1 MNDLRRPKKAI
12 ELKHLRS
19 ALLASD
25 CGSFRRAAELL
36 SVRHSALS
44 RSIAQLEH
52 LIGATL
58 FERSSGGIRPTELG
72 RRFLPLASEILTQ
85 IDDLID
91 STGAVA
97 PGEAG
102 RIAIGLCRPLPERGL
117 QFSATLTEF
126 RRRFPKIELEVIQ
139 RSPRGLLRCLDNRAA
154 DIVIAPGR
162 LRTADMQT
170 RALWTERIFVL
181 LHKDNA
187 LAVRDVIFWTDL
199 LDETVLFGGSEEKGE
214 LEHFLWS
221 ALPHFGNRPAI
232 QRHDVNQLLVKNLV
246 SLGLGVS
253 FAWESEVGTF
263 DEDVVYREFR
273 DSASSIE
280 ACFSAH
286 WLTRNNNTALARFL
300 SLLVDHHPL
309 LPSVGAVTE

>member
-1 MNDLRRPKKAI
+1 MNDLRRPGKAI

-36 SVRHSALS
+36 CVRHSALS

-58 FERSSGGIRPTELG
+58 FERSSEGIRPTEVG
-72 RRFLPLASEILTQ
+72 RRFLHLASGILTQ
-85 IDDLID
+85 IDDLVD
-91 STGAVA
+91 AAGAATSSEV
-97 PGEAG
+97 G
-102 RIAIGLCRPLPERGL
+102 RIAIGLCRPLPGRGAR
-117 QFSATLTEF
+117 FSATLTEF

-139 RSPRGLLRCLDNRAA
+139 RSPRGLLRCLDNGAA

-162 LRTADMQT
+162 LRSTDMQT

-181 LHKDNA
+181 LHKDSA
-187 LAVRDVIFWTDL
+187 LAARDIIFWTDL
-199 LDETVLFGGSEEKGE
+199 LDETILFGGSEEKGE
-214 LEHFLWS
+214 IEHLLWS
-221 ALPHFGNRPAI
+221 ALPHFGNRPAV
-232 QRHDVNQLLVKNLV
+232 QRHDVNQLLMKNLV
-246 SLGLGVS
+246 SLGLGVT
-253 FAWESEVGTF
+253 FAWESEIGTL

-280 ACFSAH
+280 VCFSAH
-286 WLTRNNNTALARFL
+286 WLTRNKNAALAQFL
-300 SLLVDHHPL
+300 SLLADHHPAL
-309 LPSVGAVTE
+309 SSTGGLTD

>member
-1 MNDLRRPKKAI
+1 MNNLRRPGKAI

-58 FERSSGGIRPTELG
+58 FERSSGGIRPTEVG
-72 RRFLPLASEILTQ
+72 RQFLDLASGVLTQ
-85 IDDLID
+85 IDDLVN
-91 STGAVA
+91 SAGAA
-97 PGEAG
+97 ASGEAG
-102 RIAIGLCRPLPERGL
+102 RIAIGLCGPLQGRGV

-139 RSPRGLLRCLDNRAA
+139 RSPRGLLGCLDNRAA

-162 LRTADMQT
+162 LRSADRQT

-181 LHKDNA
+181 LHKNNV
-187 LAVRDVIFWTDL
+187 LAARDIIFWTDL
-199 LDETVLFGGSEEKGE
+199 LDETVLFGGSEEKDE
-214 LEHFLWS
+214 LEYFLWP
-221 ALPHFGNRPAI
+221 ALPLFGNRPAV
-232 QRHDVNQLLVKNLV
+232 QRHDVSPQLVKN
-246 SLGLGVS
+246 S
-253 FAWESEVGTF
+253 
-263 DEDVVYREFR
+263 
-273 DSASSIE
+273 
-280 ACFSAH
+280 
-286 WLTRNNNTALARFL
+286 
-300 SLLVDHHPL
+300 
-309 LPSVGAVTE
+309 